1 MIVKKAKD
9 AWVFAHGKHSG
20 KTFEKV
26 AFEDPLYLN
35 WLFNNTDA
43 NKDMPDDVFYL
54 LTDTMSAHSIKFDK
68 IPRRK
73 KTK

>member
-1 MIVKKAKD
+1 ML
-9 AWVFAHGKHSG
+9 AHGKHAG

-26 AFEDPLYLN
+26 AKEDPLYLN

-54 LTDTMSAHSIKFDK
+54 LTDTMTAHSISFGK
-68 IPRRK
+68 IPKRK
-73 KTK
+73 KAK